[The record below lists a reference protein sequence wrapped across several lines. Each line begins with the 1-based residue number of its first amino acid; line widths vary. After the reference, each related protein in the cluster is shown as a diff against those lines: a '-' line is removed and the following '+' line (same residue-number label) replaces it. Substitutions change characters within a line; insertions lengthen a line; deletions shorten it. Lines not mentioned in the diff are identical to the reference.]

1 MSGQARKVFNIEE
14 QKAKD
19 VLAAIKAIV
28 PVISLI
34 REWGKVEE
42 EYVQISEGNE
52 KLSKEIESIEHVI
65 GLAFSE
71 GQLKKDLSKILE
83 EKSSK
88 YKVDTKKEEELKSIC
103 DNMEREVVSYQNYA
117 ENFDWIGKSILEILL
132 ELETFDKEEFLSMIF
147 LLLNAKVSQEA
158 LRIIPYKYS
167 NHIQEYKIN
176 ALISSFGWNIMLDK
190 LKENKL

>member
-1 MSGQARKVFNIEE
+1 MSEQARKGFNIEE

-19 VLAAIKAIV
+19 VLAAIKAIK

-34 REWGKVEE
+34 REWGKVEQ
-42 EYVQISEGNE
+42 EYVQISEDNK

-88 YKVDTKKEEELKSIC
+88 YKVDTKKEEELKSVC
-103 DNMEREVVSYQNYA
+103 DDMEREVVSYQNYA
-117 ENFDWIGKSILEILL
+117 EGFDCG
-132 ELETFDKEEFLSMIF
+132 
-147 LLLNAKVSQEA
+147 
-158 LRIIPYKYS
+158 RC
-167 NHIQEYKIN
+167 
-176 ALISSFGWNIMLDK
+176 
-190 LKENKL
+190 